1 MSAPTCDTE
10 SLCSEEVERLG
21 TTATDLIADRDE
33 GVAYPTETARQ
44 AADAFVRALREE
56 PVATLRA
63 FQLALRRV
71 QLDLREEE
79 GVS

>member
-1 MSAPTCDTE
+1 MGSAKTPLRTE
-10 SLCSEEVERLG
+10 EIEALG
-21 TTATDLIADRDE
+21 TTASDLIVDRDE

-44 AADAFVRALREE
+44 SADAFARALREE
-56 PVATLRA
+56 PLATLRA

-71 QLDLREEE
+71 QLDLREQE